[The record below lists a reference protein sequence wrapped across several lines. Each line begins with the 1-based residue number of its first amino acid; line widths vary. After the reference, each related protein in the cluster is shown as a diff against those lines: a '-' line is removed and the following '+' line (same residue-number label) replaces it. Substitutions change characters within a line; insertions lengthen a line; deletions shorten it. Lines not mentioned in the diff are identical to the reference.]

1 MTKTIRPIELL
12 APAKNLEC
20 GMAAID
26 HGADAVYIGAQ
37 SFGARVSAGNTTDEI
52 AELCRYAHTF
62 GAKVYVTVN
71 TIIFENELSKADE
84 LLGELVKIGV
94 DAILVQDMAVL
105 ELIKKYGNNIPEL
118 HASTQT
124 DNRNAEKVKW
134 LHSIGFKRVVLARE
148 LSLAEIAAIHA
159 AEPDVE
165 LEAFVHGALCVSYS
179 GACYASLHCFNRS
192 ANRGEC
198 AQFCRL
204 KFDLYDDNDKLIE
217 RDRHLLSLKDMNQYD
232 VLEQLMD
239 AGVTSLKIEGRLKNA
254 DYVKNVVAAY
264 SQRLN
269 EIIAKRPNEYRR
281 ASYGHVDYAFTPN
294 LNKTFNRGFTH
305 YFFNGRQPGI
315 ESFDTP
321 KAIGEYVG
329 YVKEIRGA
337 SFNVAGTA
345 TFANGDGLCFITK
358 EHKLEGFRVNRVENN
373 RLFPLSMPRNL
384 QPGMAL
390 YRNNDQEFE
399 RILSRK
405 TAERKLD
412 LSISL
417 SIKNGQLMASANDEM
432 GRNVE
437 VKSDIELQKALKP
450 QRDNIAKQMEKL
462 GNTPFRLKQLH
473 IAEDVSDM
481 FIPSSK
487 LSELRR
493 EIVCLLCETD
503 KSEDKHHGAAAET
516 KVIDNKNEIKASAI
530 NAANVANHVAQEFY
544 DAHGVIGTARAHE
557 LDYAKGATQRKN
569 ETDHPIMTCRFC
581 LRYALGHCVNHGGE
595 KPTWKEPLYLQLPD
609 GKKFRL
615 SFNCKKCQMEI
626 YAKN

>member
-1 MTKTIRPIELL
+1 MTKARRPIELL

-20 GMAAID
+20 GIAAID
-26 HGADAVYIGAQ
+26 HGADAVYIGAD
-37 SFGARVSAGNTTDEI
+37 SFGARVSAGNTMGSI
-52 AELCRYAHTF
+52 AELCRHAHTF

-71 TIIFENELSKADE
+71 TIIFDNELAKADN
-84 LLGELVKIGV
+84 LIGELIEIGV
-94 DAILVQDMAVL
+94 DAMLVQDMAVL
-105 ELIKKYGNNIPEL
+105 ELIKRHGNKIPEL

-124 DNRNAEKVKW
+124 DNRNIEKVKW
-134 LHSIGFKRVVLARE
+134 LHSVGFKRVVLARE
-148 LSLAEIAAIHA
+148 LSLAEITTIHA
-159 AEPDVE
+159 AAPDVE

-204 KFDLYDDNDKLIE
+204 KFDLYDDDGRLIE
-217 RDRHLLSLKDMNQYD
+217 HDRHLLSLKDMKLYD
-232 VLEQLMD
+232 VVEQLMD

-264 SQRLN
+264 SRRID
-269 EIIAKRPNEYRR
+269 EIIARRPDEYRR
-281 ASYGHVDYAFTPN
+281 ASYGRIEYSFTPN
-294 LNKTFNRGFTH
+294 LDKTFNRGFTH

-345 TFANGDGLCFITK
+345 SFANGDGLCFITK
-358 EHKLEGFRVNRVENN
+358 EHRLEGFRVNRVENN
-373 RLFPLSMPRNL
+373 RLFPLSMPHNL
-384 QPGMAL
+384 QAGMAL

-399 RILSRK
+399 RVLSRK

-412 LSISL
+412 LSVSL
-417 SIKNGQLMASANDEM
+417 RIDGGQLLASACDEM
-432 GRNVE
+432 GRTVE
-437 VKSDIELQKALKP
+437 VKLDIELQKAIKP
-450 QRDNIAKQMEKL
+450 QRENIVRQMEKM
-462 GNTPFRLKQLH
+462 GNTPFRLSQLH
-473 IAEDVSDM
+473 IAEEVNAL
-481 FIPSSK
+481 FVPSSK

-493 EIVCLLCETD
+493 EIVTLIAETD
-503 KSEDKHHGAAAET
+503 ILEEGQNEAEAR
-516 KVIDNKNEIKASAI
+516 KEVAERKQSINAHAI
-530 NAANVANHVAQEFY
+530 NAANVANHLAQDFY
-544 DAHGVIGTARAHE
+544 NAHGVTDAAKAHE
-557 LDYAKGATQRKN
+557 LDYAGDSMQRK
-569 ETDHPIMTCRFC
+569 TWHDYPIMTCRFC
-581 LRYALGHCVNHGGE
+581 LRYALGHCVHNGG
-595 KPTWKEPLYLQLPD
+595 KQPAWKEPLYLQLSD

>member
-1 MTKTIRPIELL
+1 MTKARRPIELL

-26 HGADAVYIGAQ
+26 HGADAVYIGAD
-37 SFGARVSAGNTTDEI
+37 SFGARVSAGNTTDSI
-52 AELCRYAHTF
+52 AELCRYAHVF

-71 TIIFENELSKADE
+71 TIIFENELAKADR
-84 LLGELVKIGV
+84 LIGELVKIGV

-105 ELIKKYGNNIPEL
+105 ELIKKYGDDVPEL

-124 DNRNAEKVKW
+124 DNRNTEKVKW
-134 LHSIGFKRVVLARE
+134 LHSVGFKRVVLARE
-148 LSLAEIAAIHA
+148 LSLEEIKHIHA
-159 AEPDVE
+159 AAPDVE

-204 KFDLYDDNDKLIE
+204 KFDLYDDNGKLIE
-217 RDRHLLSLKDMNQYD
+217 QDRHLLSLKDMSQYD
-232 VLEQLMD
+232 VVEQLMD

-264 SQRLN
+264 SQRID
-269 EIIAKRPNEYRR
+269 EIIARRSDEYRR
-281 ASYGHVDYAFTPN
+281 ASYGRVEYSFTPN

-329 YVKEIRGA
+329 YVKEIRGT

-345 TFANGDGLCFITK
+345 MFANGDGLCFITK
-358 EHKLEGFRVNRVENN
+358 DHKLEGFRVNRVENN
-373 RLFPLSMPRNL
+373 RLFPLSMPHNL
-384 QPGMAL
+384 QAGMAL

-412 LSISL
+412 LYMAL
-417 SIKNGQLMASANDEM
+417 RLNNGQLQASANDET
-432 GRNVE
+432 GRSVD
-437 VKSDIELQKALKP
+437 VKLDIELQKAIKP
-450 QRDNIAKQMEKL
+450 QHENIARQMEKL
-462 GNTPFRLKQLH
+462 GNTPFRLAKLD
-473 IAEDVSDM
+473 IAEDVDAM
-481 FIPSSK
+481 FVPSSR

-493 EIVCLLCETD
+493 EIVNQLSAARIPTECRN
-503 KSEDKHHGAAAET
+503 EDNVGTEVAENGNRT
-516 KVIDNKNEIKASAI
+516 NAHTI
-530 NAANVANHVAQEFY
+530 NAANVANHLAQEFY
-544 DAHGVIGTARAHE
+544 ATHGVVGAAKAHE
-557 LDYAKGATQRKN
+557 SDYAGDSAHRKS
-569 ETDHPIMTCRFC
+569 EYDYPIMTCRFC
-581 LRYALGHCVNHGGE
+581 LRYALGHCVNNGGE